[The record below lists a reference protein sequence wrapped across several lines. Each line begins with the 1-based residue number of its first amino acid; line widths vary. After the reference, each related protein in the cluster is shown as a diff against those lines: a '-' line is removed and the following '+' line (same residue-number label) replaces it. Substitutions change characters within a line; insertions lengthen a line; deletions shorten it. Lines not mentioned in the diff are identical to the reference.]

1 MASSPEAAPLLIGL
15 GVTSLSLRSSQVAN
29 IKHVLCRCSFDEI
42 SKLGQKALMM
52 ENEAAVLDLIKE
64 YVKME

>member
-15 GVTSLSLRSSQVAN
+15 GVTSLSLRSSQVDN